1 MIHTDAGS
9 VKGQFSPLQVFED
22 YNVKD
27 KIAEMCDS
35 RAPVQTKTKGAY
47 SIYRLVQN
55 QPPHVKNYRE
65 YKLHIMRKGDEV
77 FASFVYVCP
86 FHKTWDEYSLV
97 FPSKLSDEYKVSS
110 KPLCA
115 FFQEKP
121 AMNVVIAAQAADGAG
136 GVDEDQVIVIE
147 DDPVPAAGAVED
159 QVIIIEDDPMPAA
172 GAVEDQVIV
181 IEDDPVPVAGAVND
195 EVIVIPDDDEP

>member
-22 YNVKD
+22 YHVKD

-35 RAPVQTKTKGAY
+35 SAPVQTKTKGAY

-136 GVDEDQVIVIE
+136 GVEDQVIVIE

-159 QVIIIEDDPMPAA
+159 QVIIIEDNPMPAA

-181 IEDDPVPVAGAVND
+181 IEDDPVPAAGAVND